1 MVRCSRILPAL
12 LLAVALASGA
22 VLADPVSAL
31 GPRRSEMTAL
41 APKDVLLRL
50 WDRLSSLWSK
60 NGCQVD
66 PDGRCLPGTTSDWS
80 WDRVGNLWSKNG
92 CEFDPNGR
100 CLSSPA
106 SVTTTGDNG
115 CGIDPSGECGH

>member
-60 NGCQVD
+60 NGCQI
-66 PDGRCLPGTTSDWS
+66 
-80 WDRVGNLWSKNG
+80 
-92 CEFDPNGR
+92 DPNGL
-100 CLSSPA
+100 CKSAPA
-106 SVTTTGDNG
+106 PATGDNG
-115 CGIDPSGECGH
+115 CGIDPSGQCGH